1 MAGPYGKPLFF
12 SKLQMIPVK
21 EEKPPEDLGQKP
33 ESGSRELDGGNP
45 QISASYRRSDTEA
58 GSHKRKIK

>member
-21 EEKPPEDLGQKP
+21 EEKPPEGLGQKP
-33 ESGSRELDGGNP
+33 ESGSREL
-45 QISASYRRSDTEA
+45 EA
-58 GSHKRKIK
+58 GSHKRKTK

>member
-21 EEKPPEDLGQKP
+21 EEKPPEGLEQKP
-33 ESGSRELDGGNP
+33 ESGSRGL
-45 QISASYRRSDTEA
+45 EA
-58 GSHKRKIK
+58 GSHKRKTK

>member
-21 EEKPPEDLGQKP
+21 EEPVAEQKP
-33 ESGSRELDGGNP
+33 ETGGREP
-45 QISASYRRSDTEA
+45 EA
-58 GSHKRKIK
+58 GSRKRKTK

>member
-21 EEKPPEDLGQKP
+21 DSADAPIYGAKGEQEKPPEGLEQKP
-33 ESGSRELDGGNP
+33 ESGSREL
-45 QISASYRRSDTEA
+45 EA
-58 GSHKRKIK
+58 GSHKRKTK